1 MKSAVID
8 ASVALK
14 WYIPEVHSEPA
25 LSVLSEQ
32 QAGKLTFHVPDLF
45 LCEAGN
51 ILWKKAWKSEIRLTE
66 AREIIRSLIAVP
78 KVIHSSEIFIS
89 YAIGI
94 AASLKRSVYDCLY
107 LSLAAYLDCSML
119 TADKKLFTALSNTSW
134 KDSIQWIETVGR
146 KS

>member
-1 MKSAVID
+1 MRTSVID

-14 WYIPEVHSEPA
+14 WYIPEVHSDSA
-25 LSVLSEQ
+25 LYVLSRQ
-32 QAGKLTFHVPDLF
+32 QAGEWIFVVPDLF

-51 ILWKKAWKSEIRLTE
+51 ILWKKVWKTEITLKD
-66 AREIIRSLIAVP
+66 ARDIIRSLIAVP
-78 KVIHSSEIFIS
+78 KRTYSSEIFVS

-94 AASLKRSVYDCLY
+94 AANLKRTVYDCIY

-119 TADKKLFTALSNTSW
+119 TADKKLFTALSKTPW
-134 KDSIQWIETVGR
+134 KDSIQWIETVQR

>member
-1 MKSAVID
+1 VKSAVID

-25 LSVLSEQ
+25 LYVLSEQ
-32 QAGKLTFHVPDLF
+32 QTGRLAFHVPDLF

-51 ILWKKAWKSEIRLTE
+51 ILWKKVWKNEIRLRE

-78 KVIHSSEIFIS
+78 KTIYSSEIFIP
-89 YAIGI
+89 YAIGV
-94 AASLKRSVYDCLY
+94 AANLKRTVYDCLY

-119 TADKKLFTALSNTSW
+119 TADKKLFTALSKTSW
-134 KDSIQWIETVGR
+134 KDSIQWIETVWR
-146 KS
+146 RS